1 MSSFILLAACLL
13 LGVTVARIGNPPPT
27 LGRGLNW
34 WVLNV
39 ALSALVLQLVPA
51 VRIDLDFWFL
61 IASMW
66 FVLLGAWAFFAALGR
81 ALSWSR
87 ERVGA
92 LTIVCG
98 LGNTAF
104 IGFPLIEALRGSE
117 GLKLAVVADQAG
129 CFLAFAVGGTT
140 IAALHSGSSTDAAS
154 IARKVVFFPSFIC
167 LILGLLVGQI
177 GGWPSVVEP
186 VLARIASTLVPLALF
201 SMGLQF
207 QVRFADGQLGA
218 TAAGVAWKLLLAPLL
233 VYLVGSTLAV
243 DRSILTISV
252 LEAAMGP
259 MISAAILADQH
270 DLEPSLSGPLLT
282 FGIVLS
288 FVTVPLANRLL

>member
-13 LGVTVARIGNPPPT
+13 LGVAVARIGNPPST

-34 WVLNV
+34 WVLNI

-51 VRIDLDFWFL
+51 VRVDLDFWFL

-117 GLKLAVVADQAG
+117 GLELAVVADQAG

-140 IAALHSGSSTDAAS
+140 IAALHSGGSTDAAS
-154 IARKVVFFPSFIC
+154 IARKVLFFPPFIC
-167 LILGLLVGQI
+167 LVVGFLVGQL
-177 GGWPSVVEP
+177 GGWPSAVEP

-218 TAAGVAWKLLLAPLL
+218 TAAGVAWKLLLAPLI
-233 VYLVGSTLAV
+233 VYLVGNALAV

-259 MISAAILADQH
+259 MISAAILAEQH